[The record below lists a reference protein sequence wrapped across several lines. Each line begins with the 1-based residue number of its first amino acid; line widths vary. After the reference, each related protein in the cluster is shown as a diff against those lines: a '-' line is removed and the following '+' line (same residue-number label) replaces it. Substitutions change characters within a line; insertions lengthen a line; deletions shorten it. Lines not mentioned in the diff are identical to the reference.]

1 MLTVKKS
8 IKLYQKS
15 KDNNILLSKEFS
27 ENSKLRYLSMTK
39 SFHPYYEL
47 HSYQIE
53 VEDNDKVLYVIEAY
67 RIDKTKHVFVKN
79 VSGLSLNQRIK
90 WNEVF
95 EGECPIVI

>member
-1 MLTVKKS
+1 MLTVKKPV
-8 IKLYQKS
+8 KLYQKS

-53 VEDNDKVLYVIEAY
+53 VEDNDKVLYEIEAY
-67 RIDKTKHVFVKN
+67 RINKTKHVFVKN

>member
-8 IKLYQKS
+8 IKLYEKS
-15 KDNNILLSKEFS
+15 KNNNILLSKEFS

-47 HSYQIE
+47 HNYQIE
-53 VEDNDKVLYVIEAY
+53 VEDNDKVLYEIEAY
-67 RIDKTKHVFVKN
+67 RVNKTKDVFVKN
-79 VSGLSLNQRIK
+79 VSGLSSIQRVL
-90 WNEVF
+90 WEEVF